1 MDSEIIV
8 VSGLPRSGTSLMMQ
22 MLENGGIE
30 IITDNQR
37 TADTDNPR
45 GYYEF
50 EKVKQIKRDSSWLP
64 QARGKAFKMVSQLLY
79 DLPSSERYHI
89 LFMERDL
96 DEMLLSQEKML
107 QRLGRS
113 AAPREEMK
121 RSYTLHLE
129 RLHDWLAEQAHM
141 RCLRVSYNGLL
152 EGAQEQAERVYQFLG
167 GKADVEKMVQTVDP
181 SLYRNRNSERP
192 SAPHGAL
199 LPSTPQ

>member
-1 MDSEIIV
+1 MDSEIII

-50 EKVKQIKRDSSWLP
+50 EKVKQIKRDASWLP
-64 QARGKAFKMVSQLLY
+64 QARGKAVKMVSQLLY
-79 DLPSSERYHI
+79 DLPSGERYRI
-89 LFMERDL
+89 IFMERDF

-107 QRLGRS
+107 ERLGRR

-129 RLHDWLAEQAHM
+129 RLHEWLQRQANLE
-141 RCLRVSYNGLL
+141 CLRVSYNTLL
-152 EGAQEQAERVYQFLG
+152 EQPGEPAERVREFLG
-167 GKADVEKMVQTVDP
+167 GRVDVEKMARTVDP
-181 SLYRNRNSERP
+181 SLYRNRKPGSDLTAST
-192 SAPHGAL
+192 SA
-199 LPSTPQ
+199 